1 MVSDTVSVVGVDTVS
16 VHVSV
21 SDTVSV
27 VGVDTVSV
35 VGVDTVSVHVSV
47 HVSVPVNHHL
57 STTEPETNDDSGANS
72 KVQVQAK
79 NGIRP

>member
-16 VHVSV
+16 VHVS
-21 SDTVSV
+21 VSV

-57 STTEPETNDDSGANS
+57 STTEPQTN
-72 KVQVQAK
+72 
-79 NGIRP
+79 